1 MGCGRSSLKPSE
13 PINTPPIVTN
23 PDESK
28 NGITFNENGNNVV
41 VRFVYPLNTEPL
53 KMKEYGFQLV
63 DLEAMKYIPTNV
75 DDKTIEGSNPGRLI
89 IKGSYTPKIG
99 NTYIFEMFAKI
110 ENPPVERVSILEM
123 RQVCGSGT
131 TTITYKNGT
140 RDSFTNYVNIEGFS
154 ERSSLIPQ
162 DYATF

>member
-13 PINTPPIVTN
+13 TVNTPPIVTN

-41 VRFVYPLNTEPL
+41 VRFVRPLNTEPL
-53 KMKEYGFQLV
+53 VMKSYGYQLW
-63 DLEAMKYIPTNV
+63 DLEAMKYISANEDV
-75 DDKTIEGSNPGRLI
+75 KTIEGSNPNRTI

-110 ENPPVERVSILEM
+110 ENPPSEKASLLEM

-131 TTITYKNGT
+131 TTITYKSGT
-140 RDSFTNYVNIEGFS
+140 RESFTNYVSIEGFS
-154 ERSSLIPQ
+154 ERSSLIPK